1 MNKAPRSTARE
12 LALLG
17 LSQLPTNSGSLEKK
31 QLQEVILAAVR
42 TLRAEVQDIL
52 ETAAAELQRGSDRL
66 LNSQISASDVQ
77 SASSM
82 VHEAVE
88 LGQTAI
94 NRIGTAV
101 ELPELI
107 QLTNQR
113 EVRNYALEVLTKVND
128 NKEEIDNLLR
138 ESIVDWQIERLPRID
153 IDILRIAVTEM
164 MFIGIQKQVA
174 IDEAVK
180 LAQLYSSEDG
190 YRFIN
195 GVLRRVVNKINLV
208 LRVIAEERRNKEEGI
223 RNKE

>member
-17 LSQLPTNSGSLEKK
+17 LSQLPKNSGSLETK

-42 TLRAEVQDIL
+42 TLRTEVQDIL

-66 LNSQISASDVQ
+66 LNSQISASDIQ

-107 QLTNQR
+107 QLTNQP
-113 EVRNYALEVLTKVND
+113 EVRKYALEILTKVND

-138 ESIVDWQIERLPRID
+138 KSIVDWQIERLPRID
-153 IDILRIAVTEM
+153 TDILRIAVAEM
-164 MFIGIQKQVA
+164 MFIGIQEQVA
-174 IDEAVK
+174 INEAVK
-180 LAQLYSSEDG
+180 LAKRYSSEDG
-190 YRFIN
+190 YKFIN
-195 GVLRRVVNKINLV
+195 GVLRRVLNKINLV
-208 LRVIAEERRNKEEGI
+208 
-223 RNKE
+223 

>member
-31 QLQEVILAAVR
+31 QLPEVILAAVR
-42 TLRAEVQDIL
+42 TLRTEVQDIL

-107 QLTNQR
+107 QLTNKS
-113 EVRNYALEVLTKVND
+113 EVHKYALEILIKVND

-138 ESIVDWQIERLPRID
+138 ESIVDWQMERLPRID

-195 GVLRRVVNKINLV
+195 GVLRRVLNKINLV
-208 LRVIAEERRNKEEGI
+208 
-223 RNKE
+223 

>member
-107 QLTNQR
+107 QLTNQL
-113 EVRNYALEVLTKVND
+113 EVRKYALEILTKVND

-153 IDILRIAVTEM
+153 IDILRIAVVEM
-164 MFIGIQKQVA
+164 MFIGIQEQVA
-174 IDEAVK
+174 INEAVK
-180 LAQLYSSEDG
+180 LAKRYSSEDG

-195 GVLRRVVNKINLV
+195 GVLRRVLNKISL
-208 LRVIAEERRNKEEGI
+208 A
-223 RNKE
+223 

>member
-107 QLTNQR
+107 QLTNQL
-113 EVRNYALEVLTKVND
+113 EVRKYALEILTKVND
-128 NKEEIDNLLR
+128 NKEEIDALLR

-153 IDILRIAVTEM
+153 IDILRIAVAEM
-164 MFIGIQKQVA
+164 MFIGIQEQVA
-174 IDEAVK
+174 INEAVK
-180 LAQLYSSEDG
+180 LAKRYSSEDG

-195 GVLRRVVNKINLV
+195 GVLRRVLNKINLV
-208 LRVIAEERRNKEEGI
+208 
-223 RNKE
+223 

>member
-107 QLTNQR
+107 QLTNQL
-113 EVRNYALEVLTKVND
+113 EVRKYALEILTKVND

-164 MFIGIQKQVA
+164 MFIGIQEQVA
-174 IDEAVK
+174 INEAVK
-180 LAQLYSSEDG
+180 LAKRYSSEDG

-195 GVLRRVVNKINLV
+195 GVLRRVLHKINL
-208 LRVIAEERRNKEEGI
+208 A
-223 RNKE
+223 

>member
-42 TLRAEVQDIL
+42 TLRTEVQDIL

-107 QLTNQR
+107 QLTNQL
-113 EVRNYALEVLTKVND
+113 EVRKYALEILIKVND
-128 NKEEIDNLLR
+128 NKEEIDSLLR

-153 IDILRIAVTEM
+153 IDILRISVTEM
-164 MFIGIQKQVA
+164 MFIGIQEQVA
-174 IDEAVK
+174 INEAVK
-180 LAQLYSSEDG
+180 LAKRYSSEDG

-195 GVLRRVVNKINLV
+195 GVLRRVLNKINL
-208 LRVIAEERRNKEEGI
+208 A
-223 RNKE
+223 

>member
-42 TLRAEVQDIL
+42 TLRTEVQDIL

-88 LGQTAI
+88 LGQMAI

-107 QLTNQR
+107 QLTNQP
-113 EVRNYALEVLTKVND
+113 EVRKYALEILTKVND
-128 NKEEIDNLLR
+128 NKEEIDNFLR

-153 IDILRIAVTEM
+153 TDILRIAVAEM
-164 MFIGIQKQVA
+164 MFIGIQEQVA
-174 IDEAVK
+174 INEAVK
-180 LAQLYSSEDG
+180 LAKRYSSEDG

-195 GVLRRVVNKINLV
+195 GVLRRVVNKIKF
-208 LRVIAEERRNKEEGI
+208 EEL
-223 RNKE
+223 